1 MRFLIGWTTGGWLLV
16 FASPAFADEAL
27 EPSEV
32 EPNDAVLDD
41 VVGASVN
48 TTAAVAQRTATPARS
63 DGTSP
68 ARTSATGAPPI
79 CVPDSPRCLLFATTG
94 DDAAW
99 DGQSVRR
106 DVSGPPG
113 TWHQKGR
120 R

>member
-1 MRFLIGWTTGGWLLV
+1 MRFLIGWTIGGWLV
-16 FASPAFADEAL
+16 FARPAFADEAI
-27 EPSEV
+27 ESAEV
-32 EPNDAVLDD
+32 KPNDAVLDD
-41 VVGASVN
+41 VVGTSVN
-48 TTAAVAQRTATPARS
+48 TAAAVAQRTATGAPS

-79 CVPDSPRCLLFATTG
+79 CMPDSPRCLLFATTG

-99 DGQSVRR
+99 DGQSVLR

-113 TWHQKGR
+113 TWRQKGR